1 MIHPTAD
8 GRFHLR
14 LSGSPVGITD
24 SVTEAKR
31 LARDN
36 FRAMTDAREGGS
48 HLGARQRGCSSLA
61 HGSGRPKEA
70 VSPGVPPSIEVFSTL
85 VRREDMPDDTSQ
97 DHIRIRIDQ
106 IRDVRYWAG
115 RFGVT
120 EQELRDAVVKVGTLV
135 RDVKSELGG
144 RG

>member
-1 MIHPTAD
+1 
-8 GRFHLR
+8 
-14 LSGSPVGITD
+14 
-24 SVTEAKR
+24 
-31 LARDN
+31 
-36 FRAMTDAREGGS
+36 
-48 HLGARQRGCSSLA
+48 
-61 HGSGRPKEA
+61 
-70 VSPGVPPSIEVFSTL
+70 
-85 VRREDMPDDTSQ
+85 MPDDTSQ